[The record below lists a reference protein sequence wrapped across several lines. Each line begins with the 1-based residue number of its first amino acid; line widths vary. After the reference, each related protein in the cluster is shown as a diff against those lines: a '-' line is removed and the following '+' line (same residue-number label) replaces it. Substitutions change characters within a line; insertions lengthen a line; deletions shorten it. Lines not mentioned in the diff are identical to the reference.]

1 MSAVSLVRVLLVNI
15 IMQMYL
21 IYSRMIIEIIFYLC
35 LEPNKEKVMKRV
47 FVFVVSLLVLGSL
60 ARVNAQEKETLVKV
74 GDDVPEFVVEMFDG
88 QKINIK
94 DLKGKIVLINFWAT
108 WCPPCQEELKRVQ
121 KEIIDRFKGKDFVF
135 LAISR
140 EESKEQVKKFRERN
154 GYTFPMG
161 LDPERKIYSKF
172 ATATIPRNFIIDK
185 KGKIVEIEVGYTKE
199 AFAKMIEKLEK
210 ALQ

>member
-1 MSAVSLVRVLLVNI
+1 
-15 IMQMYL
+15 MYL
-21 IYSRMIIEIIFYLC
+21 IYSRMIIENIIYLC
-35 LEPNKEKVMKRV
+35 KEPNKEKVMKRV
-47 FVFVVSLLVLGSL
+47 FIFMVSLLVLGTL

-135 LAISR
+135 LAISC

-199 AFAKMIEKLEK
+199 AFSKMIEKLERLLK
-210 ALQ
+210 

>member
-1 MSAVSLVRVLLVNI
+1 
-15 IMQMYL
+15 MQMYL
-21 IYSRMIIEIIFYLC
+21 IYSRMIIENIIYLC
-35 LEPNKEKVMKRV
+35 KEPNKEKVMKRV
-47 FVFVVSLLVLGSL
+47 FIFTVSLLVLGTL
-60 ARVNAQEKETLVKV
+60 ARVNAQEKVTLVKV

-199 AFAKMIEKLEK
+199 AFAKMIEKLERLLK
-210 ALQ
+210 

>member
-1 MSAVSLVRVLLVNI
+1 
-15 IMQMYL
+15 MYL
-21 IYSRMIIEIIFYLC
+21 IYSRLIIENIIYLC
-35 LEPNKEKVMKRV
+35 KEPNKEKVMKRV
-47 FVFVVSLLVLGSL
+47 FIFMVSLLVLGTL

-199 AFAKMIEKLEK
+199 AFAKMIEKLERLLK
-210 ALQ
+210 

>member
-1 MSAVSLVRVLLVNI
+1 
-15 IMQMYL
+15 MYL
-21 IYSRMIIEIIFYLC
+21 IYSRMIIENIIYLC
-35 LEPNKEKVMKRV
+35 KEPNKEKVMKRV
-47 FVFVVSLLVLGSL
+47 FIFMVSLLVLGTL

-199 AFAKMIEKLEK
+199 AFAKMIEKLERLLK
-210 ALQ
+210 

>member
-1 MSAVSLVRVLLVNI
+1 
-15 IMQMYL
+15 MYL
-21 IYSRMIIEIIFYLC
+21 IYSRMIIENIIYLC
-35 LEPNKEKVMKRV
+35 KEPNKEKVMKRV
-47 FVFVVSLLVLGSL
+47 FIFTVSLLVLGTL
-60 ARVNAQEKETLVKV
+60 ARVNAQEKVTLVKV

-199 AFAKMIEKLEK
+199 AFAKMIEKLERLLK
-210 ALQ
+210 

>member
-1 MSAVSLVRVLLVNI
+1 
-15 IMQMYL
+15 
-21 IYSRMIIEIIFYLC
+21 
-35 LEPNKEKVMKRV
+35 MKRV
-47 FVFVVSLLVLGSL
+47 FIFIVFLFVLGGL
-60 ARVNAQEKETLVKV
+60 TRVDAQEKETLVKV

-88 QKINIK
+88 QKIDIK
-94 DLKGKIVLINFWAT
+94 DLKGKVVLINFWAT

-121 KEIIDRFKGKDFVF
+121 KDALEGYRTLGSPLAVIDRFKGKDFVF

-140 EESKEQVKKFRERN
+140 EETKEQVKKFRDRN

-172 ATATIPRNFIIDK
+172 ATASIPRNFIIDK

-199 AFAKMIEKLEK
+199 SFAKMIEKLEK
-210 ALQ
+210 LLK

>member
-1 MSAVSLVRVLLVNI
+1 MRRTDCFCLLVNI

-21 IYSRMIIEIIFYLC
+21 IYSRMIIENIIYLC
-35 LEPNKEKVMKRV
+35 KEPNKEKVMKRV
-47 FVFVVSLLVLGSL
+47 FIFMVSLLVLGTL

-199 AFAKMIEKLEK
+199 AFAKMIEKLERLLK
-210 ALQ
+210 

>member
-1 MSAVSLVRVLLVNI
+1 
-15 IMQMYL
+15 MYL
-21 IYSRMIIEIIFYLC
+21 IYSRMIIENIIYLC
-35 LEPNKEKVMKRV
+35 KEPNKEKVMKRV
-47 FVFVVSLLVLGSL
+47 FIFMVSLLVLGTL

-199 AFAKMIEKLEK
+199 AFSKMIEKLERLLK
-210 ALQ
+210 

>member
-1 MSAVSLVRVLLVNI
+1 
-15 IMQMYL
+15 MYL

-121 KEIIDRFKGKDFVF
+121 KEILDRFKGKDFVF

-199 AFAKMIEKLEK
+199 AFAKMIEKFERLLK
-210 ALQ
+210 

>member
-1 MSAVSLVRVLLVNI
+1 
-15 IMQMYL
+15 MQMYL

-199 AFAKMIEKLEK
+199 AFAKIIEKLERLLK
-210 ALQ
+210 

>member
-1 MSAVSLVRVLLVNI
+1 
-15 IMQMYL
+15 MYL
-21 IYSRMIIEIIFYLC
+21 IYSRMIIENIIYLC
-35 LEPNKEKVMKRV
+35 KEPNKEKVMKRV
-47 FVFVVSLLVLGSL
+47 FIFTVSLLVLGTL
-60 ARVNAQEKETLVKV
+60 ARVNAQEKVTLVKV

-140 EESKEQVKKFRERN
+140 EESKEQVKKFREIN

-185 KGKIVEIEVGYTKE
+185 KGKIVEIEVGFTKE
-199 AFAKMIEKLEK
+199 AFAKMIEKLERLLK
-210 ALQ
+210 

>member
-1 MSAVSLVRVLLVNI
+1 MLVNT

-108 WCPPCQEELKRVQ
+108 WCPPCQEELKREQ
-121 KEIIDRFKGKDFVF
+121 KAIIDRFKGKDFVF

-210 ALQ
+210 FLC

>member
-1 MSAVSLVRVLLVNI
+1 
-15 IMQMYL
+15 MYL
-21 IYSRMIIEIIFYLC
+21 IYSRMIIENIIYLC
-35 LEPNKEKVMKRV
+35 KEPNKEKVMKRV
-47 FVFVVSLLVLGSL
+47 FIFMVSLLVLGTL
-60 ARVNAQEKETLVKV
+60 ARVNAQEKVTLVKV

-199 AFAKMIEKLEK
+199 AFSKMIEKLERLLK
-210 ALQ
+210 

>member
-1 MSAVSLVRVLLVNI
+1 
-15 IMQMYL
+15 MYL

-121 KEIIDRFKGKDFVF
+121 KEILDRFKGKDFVF

-199 AFAKMIEKLEK
+199 AFAKIIEKLERLLK
-210 ALQ
+210 

>member
-1 MSAVSLVRVLLVNI
+1 
-15 IMQMYL
+15 MYL

-199 AFAKMIEKLEK
+199 AFAKMIEKLERLLK
-210 ALQ
+210 

>member
-1 MSAVSLVRVLLVNI
+1 
-15 IMQMYL
+15 MYL
-21 IYSRMIIEIIFYLC
+21 IYSRMIIENIIYLC
-35 LEPNKEKVMKRV
+35 KEPNKEKFMKRV
-47 FVFVVSLLVLGSL
+47 FIFTVSLLVLGTL
-60 ARVNAQEKETLVKV
+60 ARVNAQEKVTLVKV

-121 KEIIDRFKGKDFVF
+121 KEILDRFKGKDFVF

-199 AFAKMIEKLEK
+199 AFAKMIEKLERLLK
-210 ALQ
+210 

>member
-1 MSAVSLVRVLLVNI
+1 
-15 IMQMYL
+15 MYL
-21 IYSRMIIEIIFYLC
+21 IYSRMIIENIIYLC
-35 LEPNKEKVMKRV
+35 KEPNKEKVMKRV
-47 FVFVVSLLVLGSL
+47 FIFTVSLLVLGTL
-60 ARVNAQEKETLVKV
+60 ARVNAQEKVTLVKV

-161 LDPERKIYSKF
+161 LDPERRIYSKF

-199 AFAKMIEKLEK
+199 AFAKMIEKLERLLK
-210 ALQ
+210 

>member
-1 MSAVSLVRVLLVNI
+1 
-15 IMQMYL
+15 MYL
-21 IYSRMIIEIIFYLC
+21 IYSRMIIENIIYLC
-35 LEPNKEKVMKRV
+35 KEPNKEKVMKRV

-140 EESKEQVKKFRERN
+140 EESKEQVKKFQERN

-199 AFAKMIEKLEK
+199 AFAKMIEKLERLLK
-210 ALQ
+210 

>member
-1 MSAVSLVRVLLVNI
+1 MLVNI
-15 IMQMYL
+15 IKQMYL
-21 IYSRMIIEIIFYLC
+21 KYSRMIIENIIYLC
-35 LEPNKEKVMKRV
+35 KEPNKEKVMKRE
-47 FVFVVSLLVLGSL
+47 FILTVSLLVLGTL

-108 WCPPCQEELKRVQ
+108 WCPPCQEELNRVQ

-140 EESKEQVKKFRERN
+140 EETKEQVKKFRDRN

-172 ATATIPRNFIIDK
+172 ATASIPRNFIIDK

-199 AFAKMIEKLEK
+199 SSAKMIEKLEK
-210 ALQ
+210 LLK

>member
-1 MSAVSLVRVLLVNI
+1 
-15 IMQMYL
+15 MYL

-199 AFAKMIEKLEK
+199 AFAKIIEKLERLLK
-210 ALQ
+210 

>member
-1 MSAVSLVRVLLVNI
+1 
-15 IMQMYL
+15 MYL
-21 IYSRMIIEIIFYLC
+21 IYSRMIIENIIYLC
-35 LEPNKEKVMKRV
+35 KEPNKEKVMKRV
-47 FVFVVSLLVLGSL
+47 FIFTVSLLVLGTL

-172 ATATIPRNFIIDK
+172 ATATIPRNFIIYN

-199 AFAKMIEKLEK
+199 AFAKMIEKLERLLK
-210 ALQ
+210 

>member
-1 MSAVSLVRVLLVNI
+1 
-15 IMQMYL
+15 MYL

-121 KEIIDRFKGKDFVF
+121 KEIIDRFKEKDFVF

-140 EESKEQVKKFRERN
+140 EESKEQVEKFRERN

-210 ALQ
+210 LLK

>member
-1 MSAVSLVRVLLVNI
+1 
-15 IMQMYL
+15 MYL
-21 IYSRMIIEIIFYLC
+21 IYSRMIIENIIYLC
-35 LEPNKEKVMKRV
+35 KEPNKEKVMKRV
-47 FVFVVSLLVLGSL
+47 FIFMVSLLVLGSL

-199 AFAKMIEKLEK
+199 AFAKMIEKLERLLK
-210 ALQ
+210 

>member
-1 MSAVSLVRVLLVNI
+1 
-15 IMQMYL
+15 MYL

-74 GDDVPEFVVEMFDG
+74 GDDVPEFVVEMFEG

-199 AFAKMIEKLEK
+199 AFAKMIEKLERLLK
-210 ALQ
+210 

>member
-1 MSAVSLVRVLLVNI
+1 
-15 IMQMYL
+15 MYL
-21 IYSRMIIEIIFYLC
+21 IYSRMNIENIIYLC
-35 LEPNKEKVMKRV
+35 WEPNKEKVMKRE
-47 FVFVVSLLVLGSL
+47 FIFVVFLFMLGGL
-60 ARVNAQEKETLVKV
+60 TRVDAQEKETLVKV
-74 GDDVPEFVVEMFDG
+74 GDNVPEFVVEMFDG
-88 QKINIK
+88 QKIDIK

-121 KEIIDRFKGKDFVF
+121 KEIVDRFKGKDFVF

-140 EESKEQVKKFRERN
+140 EETREQVKKFRERN

-199 AFAKMIEKLEK
+199 AFAKIIEKLERLLK
-210 ALQ
+210 

>member
-1 MSAVSLVRVLLVNI
+1 
-15 IMQMYL
+15 
-21 IYSRMIIEIIFYLC
+21 
-35 LEPNKEKVMKRV
+35 MKRV
-47 FVFVVSLLVLGSL
+47 FIFVVFLFMLGGL
-60 ARVNAQEKETLVKV
+60 TRVDAQEKETSVKV
-74 GDDVPEFVVEMFDG
+74 GDNVPEFG
-88 QKINIK
+88 QKIDIK

-121 KEIIDRFKGKDFVF
+121 KEIVDRFKGKDFVF

-140 EESKEQVKKFRERN
+140 EETREQVKKFRERN

-199 AFAKMIEKLEK
+199 AFAKIIEKLERLLK
-210 ALQ
+210 

>member
-1 MSAVSLVRVLLVNI
+1 
-15 IMQMYL
+15 MQMYL

-121 KEIIDRFKGKDFVF
+121 KDIIDRFKGKDFVF

-210 ALQ
+210 LLK

>member
-1 MSAVSLVRVLLVNI
+1 
-15 IMQMYL
+15 MYL
-21 IYSRMIIEIIFYLC
+21 IYSRMIIENIIYLC
-35 LEPNKEKVMKRV
+35 KEPNKEKVMKRV
-47 FVFVVSLLVLGSL
+47 FIFMVSLLVLGTL

-161 LDPERKIYSKF
+161 LDPERRIYSKF

-210 ALQ
+210 LLK

>member
-1 MSAVSLVRVLLVNI
+1 
-15 IMQMYL
+15 MYL
-21 IYSRMIIEIIFYLC
+21 IYSRMIIENIIYLC
-35 LEPNKEKVMKRV
+35 KEPNKEKVMKRV
-47 FVFVVSLLVLGSL
+47 FIFTVSLLLLGTL

-121 KEIIDRFKGKDFVF
+121 KEILDRFKGKDFVF

-199 AFAKMIEKLEK
+199 AFAKMIEKLERLLK
-210 ALQ
+210 

>member
-1 MSAVSLVRVLLVNI
+1 
-15 IMQMYL
+15 MQMYL

-47 FVFVVSLLVLGSL
+47 FIFMVSLLVLGTL

-199 AFAKMIEKLEK
+199 AFAKMIEKLERLLK
-210 ALQ
+210 

>member
-1 MSAVSLVRVLLVNI
+1 
-15 IMQMYL
+15 MQMYL

-199 AFAKMIEKLEK
+199 AFAKMIEKLERLLK
-210 ALQ
+210 

>member
-1 MSAVSLVRVLLVNI
+1 
-15 IMQMYL
+15 MYL
-21 IYSRMIIEIIFYLC
+21 IYSRMIIENIIYLC
-35 LEPNKEKVMKRV
+35 KEPNKEKVMKRV
-47 FVFVVSLLVLGSL
+47 FIFTVSLLVLGTL
-60 ARVNAQEKETLVKV
+60 ARVNAQEKVTLVKV
-74 GDDVPEFVVEMFDG
+74 GDDVPEFVMEMFDG

-199 AFAKMIEKLEK
+199 ASAKMIEKLERLLK
-210 ALQ
+210 

>member
-1 MSAVSLVRVLLVNI
+1 
-15 IMQMYL
+15 MYL

-121 KEIIDRFKGKDFVF
+121 KEILDRFKGKDFVF

-210 ALQ
+210 LLK